1 MKEKL
6 LTIQLNEPE
15 RNERREKRK
24 KKAGRFPLSRQ
35 HRQSNMLFEFEI
47 YPSFRERVL
56 IS

>member
-15 RNERREKRK
+15 RNERREKKREK
-24 KKAGRFPLSRQ
+24 KGRFPLSRQ